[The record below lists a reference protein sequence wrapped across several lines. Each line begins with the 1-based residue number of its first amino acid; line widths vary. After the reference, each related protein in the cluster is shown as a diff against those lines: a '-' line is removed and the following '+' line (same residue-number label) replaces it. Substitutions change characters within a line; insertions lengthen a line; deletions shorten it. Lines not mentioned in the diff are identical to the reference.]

1 VAAGPHIRRG
11 AKQGSQFRVS
21 VMSIPSEVAVRSAK
35 FGSDGWLWPAGSVFA
50 YAVPAFVAWHNGL
63 PAPSVVLLS
72 SILALGL
79 IILSEI
85 DRKSFR
91 LPDRITLPLL
101 LAGLLAAMVIGD
113 DVVWRLFSAGI
124 GFAVIVLADQAYRAW
139 RGVSG
144 IGLGD
149 AKLFAAAGAWLGAA
163 ALPTVLLW
171 SCALALLV
179 LLLVRLSGRPVTAQ
193 TAIPFGSFLAFGTWL
208 VWCLGPL
215 H

>member
-1 VAAGPHIRRG
+1 MP
-11 AKQGSQFRVS
+11 
-21 VMSIPSEVAVRSAK
+21 IPSEVAVRSAT
-35 FGSDGWLWPAGSVFA
+35 FGSDGWLWPAGSVVA
-50 YAVPAFVAWHNGL
+50 YAVPAFAAWHNGL
-63 PAPSVVLLS
+63 PAAPVVLLS

-79 IILSEI
+79 ITLSEI

-91 LPDRITLPLL
+91 LPDPITLPLL
-101 LAGLLAAMVIGD
+101 LAGLLAATIIGEGI
-113 DVVWRLFSAGI
+113 VWHLVSAAI
-124 GFAVIVLADQAYRAW
+124 GFAVILLVDYGYRAW

-171 SCALALLV
+171 SCVLALLA
-179 LLLVRLSGRPVTAQ
+179 LLAARLSGRQLTAQ
-193 TAIPFGSFLAFGTWL
+193 TAIPFGSFLAYGTWL

>member
-1 VAAGPHIRRG
+1 
-11 AKQGSQFRVS
+11 
-21 VMSIPSEVAVRSAK
+21 MPSEVAVRRVT
-35 FGSDGWLWPAGSVFA
+35 FGSDGWLWPAGSIFV
-50 YAVPAFVAWHNGL
+50 YAVPAFVTWHNGL
-63 PAPSVVLLS
+63 PEAPLVLS
-72 SILALGL
+72 SVILALGL
-79 IILSEI
+79 ITLSEI
-85 DRKSFR
+85 DRKTFR

-101 LAGLLAAMVIGD
+101 LAGVLAAMVIGD
-113 DVVWRLFSAGI
+113 GIAWRLFSAAI
-124 GFAVIVLADQAYRAW
+124 GFAVILLADHGYRAW

-149 AKLFAAAGAWLGAA
+149 AKLFAAAGAWLGAE

-171 SCALALLV
+171 SCVLALLV
-179 LLLVRLSGRPVTAQ
+179 LLAARLSGWAVTAQ

>member
-1 VAAGPHIRRG
+1 MA
-11 AKQGSQFRVS
+11 
-21 VMSIPSEVAVRSAK
+21 SEVALRRIT
-35 FGSDGWLWPAGSVFA
+35 FGSSGWLWPAGAVVV
-50 YAVPAFVAWHNGL
+50 YAVPAFAAWHTS
-63 PAPSVVLLS
+63 PPSASVVLLS
-72 SILALGL
+72 SFLALGL
-79 IILSEI
+79 ITLSEI

-101 LAGLLAAMVIGD
+101 LAGLLAAMVLGEGIL
-113 DVVWRLFSAGI
+113 WRLFSAGM
-124 GFAVIVLADQAYRAW
+124 GFAFILAADHGYRAW

-149 AKLFAAAGAWLGAA
+149 AKLFAAAGAWLGAE

-171 SCALALLV
+171 SCALALFV
-179 LLLVRLSGRPVTAQ
+179 LLLARLSGRPVTAQ

-215 H
+215 N

>member
-1 VAAGPHIRRG
+1 
-11 AKQGSQFRVS
+11 
-21 VMSIPSEVAVRSAK
+21 MSTFSDSAVRHIALASE
-35 FGSDGWLWPAGSVFA
+35 GWHWPAGLTLL
-50 YAVPAFVAWHNGL
+50 YAAPPFVVWYGG
-63 PAPSVVLLS
+63 APSPVLFLLS
-72 SILALGL
+72 SILAVGL
-79 IILSEI
+79 IALSEI

-91 LPDRITLPLL
+91 LPDRITIPLL
-101 LAGLLAAMVIGD
+101 LAGLVAAAIIGEGI
-113 DVVWRLFSAGI
+113 VWGLVSAGV
-124 GFAVIVLADQAYRAW
+124 GLAVILLADHGYRAW

-149 AKLFAAAGAWLGAA
+149 AKLFAAAGAWLGAE

-179 LLLVRLSGRPVTAQ
+179 LLLARLSGRPVTAQ